1 MLIKISNTTKN
12 ADYVAFNFMLH
23 SLSLNLGKINIY
35 YLDFAPGIGAA
46 LFSQLYLFVCLFM
59 LFVCLFVYVVCLF
72 VCHISVIKMS
82 HLDFTPGI
90 GAALFSKLKLPTR
103 IDIQGNHTC
112 PLYYSLKL
120 ISYKNTTFVRVLKM
134 MTKTMTK
141 AGILFFRTD
150 M

>member
-23 SLSLNLGKINIY
+23 SLSLNLGII
-35 YLDFAPGIGAA
+35 
-46 LFSQLYLFVCLFM
+46 Q
-59 LFVCLFVYVVCLF
+59 
-72 VCHISVIKMS
+72 ISY
-82 HLDFTPGI
+82 LDFTPGI
-90 GAALFSKLKLPTR
+90 GAALFSKLELPTR
-103 IDIQGNHTC
+103 IDIQGNHTR

-141 AGILFFRTD
+141 AGILFFEQTCD
-150 M
+150 